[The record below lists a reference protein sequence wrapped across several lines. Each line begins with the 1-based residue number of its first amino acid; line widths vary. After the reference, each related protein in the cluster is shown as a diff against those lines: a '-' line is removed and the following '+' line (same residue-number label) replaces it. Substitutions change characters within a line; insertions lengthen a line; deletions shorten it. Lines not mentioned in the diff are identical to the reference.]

1 LSYANYFGVFVTLE
15 GFDPQP
21 SKKNGA
27 STVKPTTIESIEFVE
42 ATKPQDFSA
51 SNWGIDHP

>member
-1 LSYANYFGVFVTLE
+1 MGYGDGSC
-15 GFDPQP
+15 P

-27 STVKPTTIESIEFVE
+27 STVEPTTIEFVE